1 MKPALLA
8 RAAAVENNGDAKS
21 AQRLRQAGAHWMR
34 HTHGRKL
41 VEAGGDRGVLRQNL
55 GHASVATTAIYDA
68 SAARH
73 RRREVEKVFG

>member
-8 RAAAVENNGDAKS
+8 CTAAVENNGDAKS

-55 GHASVATTAIYDA
+55 GHASDATTAIYDVA
-68 SAARH
+68 AARH
-73 RRREVEKVFG
+73 RRRGAEKMFG